1 MEIVD
6 IESEITALR
15 GALDVLKDRLNSGQ
29 ETAHNAGE
37 AFSKYLADRNL
48 RSREEK
54 GSAFALSVAT
64 VICQTG
70 NHGTGTWSTIM
81 THGTAD
87 GLPSDQDLTER
98 YARIQALATD
108 PLTLPILRAL
118 LRLAFQGKRM
128 QATAAE
134 LAAAIGR
141 DTAAV
146 EAALKPLVPVKLIQR
161 RLAEDD
167 TILYEW
173 DGGDI
178 AMIVLIAG

>member
-1 MEIVD
+1 
-6 IESEITALR
+6 
-15 GALDVLKDRLNSGQ
+15 
-29 ETAHNAGE
+29 
-37 AFSKYLADRNL
+37 
-48 RSREEK
+48 
-54 GSAFALSVAT
+54 
-64 VICQTG
+64 
-70 NHGTGTWSTIM
+70 M

-87 GLPSDQDLTER
+87 GLPSDQDLAER
-98 YARIQALATD
+98 YGRIQALATD